1 MSTKGS
7 PVFTFSLP
15 AGVAAR
21 LLDPWSVTPLV
32 WPPTFFLG
40 PVMASPFFKF

>member
-15 AGVAAR
+15 GGR
-21 LLDPWSVTPLV
+21 LNPSTPLVTPL
-32 WPPTFFLG
+32 TA
-40 PVMASPFFKF
+40 MYSEA